1 MAKAKQGLIRGMGTH
16 RRNEGDYMAALRDVV
31 AGALQLAKGGDAQA
45 RAWLAQYLV
54 GKASASAP
62 TALTVQVNQWSG
74 KDPLTERLARPL
86 IDQEQFPLPAR
97 DDALA
102 AHIQDA
108 IAAELVRKLPT
119 PETAAKPAPARVCG
133 DSGDEAVTRLP

>member
-1 MAKAKQGLIRGMGTH
+1 MSWPGRCNW
-16 RRNEGDYMAALRDVV
+16 R
-31 AGALQLAKGGDAQA
+31 KGGDAQA

-86 IDQEQFPLPAR
+86 IDQEQFPLAAR

-102 AHIQDA
+102 VHIQDA

-119 PETAAKPAPARVCG
+119 PETAAKPTPARDCG